1 MDGQLIHESV
11 SNKDWSLER
20 ACLPDDESWDD
31 DWQAR
36 VEPDPYLS
44 AERIL
49 ARLLEGNLPRQDHDV
64 LETLVSSGPF
74 SVFTRDSQFNV
85 FGRRWEKVYYGFA

>member
-11 SNKDWSLER
+11 SNQDWSLER
-20 ACLPDDESWDD
+20 ACLPGDESWDD

-49 ARLLEGNLPRQDHDV
+49 TKLLEGNLPRQDHDV
-64 LETLVSSGPF
+64 LETLVSAGSF
-74 SVFTRDSQFNV
+74 SAFTCDSQFNV
-85 FGRRWEKVYYGFA
+85 FDRCWEKVYHGCA